1 MWPGCREPTCPRCS
15 WILRLV
21 LQSYCP
27 LEASDFHRTLYV
39 FACVNKSCWSEPH
52 SWQVLRSQ
60 KICEDSKRVTSPKIK
75 VPVDD
80 WGTEMDDWGMGARG
94 WDATET
100 GLKSTAVQLAG
111 GDNFT
116 FAAAAHTQNVI
127 EASRTDTEHCQLE
140 AHSSGDASGAFVKT
154 ELKQMTLEDSGDELP
169 NDFGVVKMDDCLPEK
184 ETIDSMWKLLSHPNQ
199 NESDSDVGRQPS
211 EILQSYYISVVE
223 EEDDEVA
230 DASEHV
236 QQLLWQYQQTERVDI
251 DALMDDSKRDGG
263 KKRAGEG
270 YEKDAV
276 HHGDRTFY
284 KFSKRLSH
292 YPQQCIRY
300 QWDGQTLFIS
310 TPSKPVT
317 DQISDRCRHCGA
329 DKVFE
334 LQLMPALI
342 HQLHYAGQEETA
354 VEFGTVLIFTC
365 RKSCWVDGDSVRAET
380 VIVQADPDSHLF
392 NRNGM
397 DIYHNGNKDNKQDE
411 EAETVY
417 VRR

>member
-1 MWPGCREPTCPRCS
+1 MLIYCS
-15 WILRLV
+15 QWNGFCQLAGSDIWDIKYPFTILANADAYILI
-21 LQSYCP
+21 L
-27 LEASDFHRTLYV
+27 F
-39 FACVNKSCWSEPH
+39 

-223 EEDDEVA
+223 EEDDKVA

-251 DALMDDSKRDGG
+251 DALMDDSKR
-263 KKRAGEG
+263 
-270 YEKDAV
+270 
-276 HHGDRTFY
+276 
-284 KFSKRLSH
+284 
-292 YPQQCIRY
+292 
-300 QWDGQTLFIS
+300 
-310 TPSKPVT
+310 
-317 DQISDRCRHCGA
+317 
-329 DKVFE
+329 
-334 LQLMPALI
+334 
-342 HQLHYAGQEETA
+342 
-354 VEFGTVLIFTC
+354 
-365 RKSCWVDGDSVRAET
+365 
-380 VIVQADPDSHLF
+380 
-392 NRNGM
+392 
-397 DIYHNGNKDNKQDE
+397 
-411 EAETVY
+411 Y
-417 VRR
+417 VK